1 MLDHSRVSG
10 RCPPVVDP
18 SCLLGGL
25 RPFRRDLRLTLTIL
39 LGEAAARDS
48 WWWQVSDMM
57 GASPDRPVT
66 VRVIIVLC
74 FVVQREGVLERRME
88 GKRQSL
94 ISTMISRD

>member
-25 RPFRRDLRLTLTIL
+25 RPFRRDLRLTPRIL

-48 WWWQVSDMM
+48 WWQVSDMM

-66 VRVIIVLC
+66 VRVIVVLV
-74 FVVQREGVLERRME
+74 FRGTERRCVGE
-88 GKRQSL
+88 EDGRKTTEPHLDDDLS
-94 ISTMISRD
+94 